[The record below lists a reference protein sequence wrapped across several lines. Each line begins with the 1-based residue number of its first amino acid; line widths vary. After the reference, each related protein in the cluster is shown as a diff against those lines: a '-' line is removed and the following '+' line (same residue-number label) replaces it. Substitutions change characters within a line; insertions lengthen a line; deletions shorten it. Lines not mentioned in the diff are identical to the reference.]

1 MSQRRDFLGYIGTGA
16 LGTMIGYYVGAQKLL
31 GIQSSTEERPD
42 GGSGRNG
49 DTNVGTTTESV
60 GTETGGSGSASSST
74 NGETTQNQNTGQTN
88 IFDDFEDTSQL
99 GWEIT
104 EGTRSDLAFVDDAVH
119 GSHSLY
125 FKQSSNQVVLRRELN
140 EPSQVGSFSFWFK
153 YRSQRDNNFR
163 VSLFDNNT
171 KLIEIREFG
180 RTVHYKNRGGS
191 GVTAEPVGSIEQD
204 AWVQVVLSRIDF
216 GSQTLDVTVRDAT
229 GETIGSATGIGFWNP
244 VEHVDS
250 VRIVDGLRSRSG
262 QPGAADPLWID
273 YMTLDGASSSQ
284 PSNLYDDFEDGNL
297 NNPEWSP
304 VGRGSMGLDSAN
316 EIGIAND
323 GHDSQ
328 HSLYLDQ
335 GGSISNFGAEST
347 LATPVSPTRLSF
359 WIQPTSADQY
369 TKNDFRLKSG
379 NTVGIRFL
387 NHIQNDGLYF
397 RFGET
402 NDEKDRQRVRDG
414 AITPDTGRFVEVRM
428 EQINWTGG
436 TIGEVYVDGNL
447 VTRDA
452 PFENAVSGFDTV
464 SFGAIG
470 GGGTVFMID
479 DVSWR

>member
-1 MSQRRDFLGYIGTGA
+1 MFVSQRRDFLGYIGTGA
-16 LGTMIGYYVGAQKLL
+16 LGAMAGYYVGAQELL
-31 GIQSSTEERPD
+31 GIQSSVTGRPDDDSDRGSNNNVGGTTETEE
-42 GGSGRNG
+42 
-49 DTNVGTTTESV
+49 TN
-60 GTETGGSGSASSST
+60 
-74 NGETTQNQNTGQTN
+74 QNQNTSQAD

-99 GWEIT
+99 KWEVT
-104 EGTRSDLAFVDDAVH
+104 EGTRSDLTFADEAVH

-125 FKQSSNQVVLRRELN
+125 FKQSSNQVVLRRGLS
-140 EPSQVGSFSFWFK
+140 EPTQVSFFSFWFK

-163 VSLFDNNT
+163 VSLFDGNNN

-180 RTVHYKNRGGS
+180 QTVHYKNRGGG
-191 GVTAEPVGSIEQD
+191 GVTSEPVGSIEQD
-204 AWVQVVLSRIDF
+204 TWVQVVLSRIDF
-216 GSQTLDVTVRDAT
+216 GSQTLDVEVRDAT

-244 VEHVDS
+244 VEHVDN

-273 YMTLDGASSSQ
+273 YMRLDGAPSAQ
-284 PSNLYDDFEDGNL
+284 PSNLYADFEDGDL
-297 NNPEWSP
+297 DNPEWSA
-304 VGRGSMGLDSAN
+304 VGRGSMGLVPEN

-347 LATPVSPTRLSF
+347 LANPVSPTQISF
-359 WIQPTSADQY
+359 WIKPTNADQY
-369 TKNDFRLKSG
+369 TKNDFSLKNDG
-379 NTVGIRFL
+379 TVGIDFI

-414 AITPDTGRFVEVRM
+414 AIDPDTERFVEVRM
-428 EQINWTGG
+428 EQINWQSG
-436 TIGEVYVDGNL
+436 TIGEVYVDGDL
-447 VTRDA
+447 TTRDA
-452 PFENAVSGFDTV
+452 PFRNTVPGFDTV

-470 GGGTVFMID
+470 GGGTVFLID
-479 DVSWR
+479 DIGWL